1 MPKRNTIR
9 REFSYTRPIM
19 YQGEY
24 YPSADS
30 IITDE
35 NGRQIKGRIFTD
47 ASGQY
52 YTLDANRNIVPVIPM
67 NNLDEI
73 TASANRKRTSLEDA
87 LGRSLV
93 MGNDNTRVNN
103 LPHRQYNTYLKE
115 NAERGAREHALWDKN
130 HPNLSAWRD
139 VATVVPFAVAATP
152 FVVGGGSALLN
163 TGLGQVARQ
172 GFTTLMNNPYVAGI
186 NDAIGLG
193 FAGKGFYDVS
203 QGKFTPETALDIAG
217 GYGLMFKGFNSL
229 EKFAQGRR
237 AAKNAMEAND
247 MAIDPEGLSIME
259 DLNAQR
265 AEELRSA
272 SQGSNTSS
280 RVTSQPS
287 TEDDDFYEL
296 FDYPERRNSARSSD
310 ITGQVETTEDNT
322 SAVVPYLDDMLT
334 SRPNIREEAP
344 ISSLDRARAD
354 ENARGIFNRTLQEH
368 RAVQENPAPA
378 RLLDDYD
385 NSVVQPN
392 GNVQNITSSVQDTQE
407 LPFFPDGTPNPNY
420 HFTPSETV
428 TSMTGGR
435 TFELSKDKGPL
446 EPMPQQSDYLADNM
460 DSYWNDLWSWER
472 RNNRPLRTRDANER
486 PYTDEE
492 INSLFNENGTLK
504 DEYNFEDFDDIDTGA
519 HGMESWVHSY
529 DSPKKVL
536 QKYFLSF
543 ENAQKER
550 EDIGLA
556 NRLQGKSG
564 IGIYTHNG
572 DTSIDSTPLLYLKL
586 ARGVKRFHP
595 IKADTPT
602 VSSNGLGVQGLFP
615 GLKDS
620 SVQRAKKLLKDNPDA
635 DVRLINDANGNMIA
649 FELEDA
655 DGVFQIPINSR
666 EQVLD
671 SMNKRL
677 HLLNNKLGT
686 SYPDIVPQPS
696 FFSGIRPWHYGDR
709 FILPNIKGIAYKKGG
724 KLKRRLLTQF

>member
-139 VATVVPFAVAATP
+139 AATAVPFAVAATP

-203 QGKFTPETALDIAG
+203 QGKFTPETAMDIAG

-344 ISSLDRARAD
+344 ISSLGRARAD

-420 HFTPSETV
+420 TFTPENDILPADPVLESWQDV
-428 TSMTGGR
+428 DLGLGDSV
-435 TFELSKDKGPL
+435 FDVPLDKVQ
-446 EPMPQQSDYLADNM
+446 EFKARNVLAGE
-460 DSYWNDLWSWER
+460 S
-472 RNNRPLRTRDANER
+472 
-486 PYTDEE
+486 PYTEEE
-492 INSLFNENGTLK
+492 INALINPDGTLK
-504 DEYNFEDFDDIDTGA
+504 DGIYFTDKTEAGSHGDFFNA
-519 HGMESWVHSY
+519 Y
-529 DSPKKVL
+529 KDSPTSLL
-536 QKYFLSF
+536 QKYLYASDP
-543 ENAQKER
+543 AVKRR
-550 EDIGLA
+550 EMKSIMEA
-556 NRLQGKSG
+556 NPKGRSG
-564 IGIYTHNG
+564 ILVHTHDGN
-572 DTSIDSTPLLYLKL
+572 TSMDSTPLAYKMATRLGKNFKPL
-586 ARGVKRFHP
+586 AGGPERVLSNDFGYVNAFKNGYGAEANRARALF
-595 IKADTPT
+595 KANP
-602 VSSNGLGVQGLFP
+602 NYE
-615 GLKDS
+615 
-620 SVQRAKKLLKDNPDA
+620 AKLLRDSN
-635 DVRLINDANGNMIA
+635 NNMTA
-649 FELEDA
+649 FELEDEN
-655 DGVFQIPINSR
+655 GVFQIPLNTR
-666 EQVLD
+666 EETLKI
-671 SMNKRL
+671 MNDEL
-677 HLLNNKLGT
+677 HNFNDYYGT
-686 SYPDIVPQPS
+686 NYSDIVPHKIFSKSPWS
-696 FFSGIRPWHYGDR
+696 FGQYFD
-709 FILPNIKGIAYKKGG
+709 LPNIYGIAYKQGG
-724 KLKRRLLTQF
+724 KIKRRLLTSL